1 MYRIINRLQLN
12 SVQCNIENVRRRK
25 KKIMKN
31 IFEKYNNK
39 HESTFAVDLKEIN
52 KWIKASDIVNNDGLV
67 ITVTAIGKKKTKY
80 GESGFITGIKRY
92 ANDEETIGI
101 NVPTWYIPTIESMLN
116 DIEVVGAIKA
126 GGVFVKLGKRTNP
139 KNGNEYPTF
148 EWDEMPLP
156 Y

>member
-1 MYRIINRLQLN
+1 
-12 SVQCNIENVRRRK
+12 
-25 KKIMKN
+25 MKN

-39 HESTFAVDLKEIN
+39 HESTFAVDLKEIK
-52 KWIKASDIVNNDGLV
+52 KWIKSSDIVNNGC
-67 ITVTAIGKKKTKY
+67 IINVTAIGKKKSKY
-80 GESGFITGIKRY
+80 GESAFITGIKRY
-92 ANDEETIGI
+92 ANDDEETIGI

-116 DIEVVGAIKA
+116 DIEVVGAIRS
-126 GGVFVKLGKRTNP
+126 GGVFVKLGKGTNP

>member
-1 MYRIINRLQLN
+1 
-12 SVQCNIENVRRRK
+12 
-25 KKIMKN
+25 MKN

-39 HESTFAVDLKEIN
+39 QERPFAVDLKEIST
-52 KWIKASDIVNNDGLV
+52 WIKASDIVKNDGLV
-67 ITVTAIGKKKTKY
+67 IAVTAIGKKKSKY
-80 GESGFITGIKRY
+80 GESAFITGIKRY
-92 ANDEETIGI
+92 AVAEETIGI

-116 DIEVVGAIKA
+116 DIEVVGAIRA

>member
-1 MYRIINRLQLN
+1 
-12 SVQCNIENVRRRK
+12 
-25 KKIMKN
+25 MKN

-39 HESTFAVDLKEIN
+39 QERPFEVNLKEIN
-52 KWIKASDIVNNDGLV
+52 TWIKASDIVKNDGLV
-67 ITVTAIGKKKTKY
+67 ITVTAIGKKKSKY
-80 GESGFITGIKRY
+80 GESAFITGIKRY
-92 ANDEETIGI
+92 SNHEETIGI

-116 DIEVVGAIKA
+116 DIEVVGAIRS
-126 GGVFVKLGKRTNP
+126 GGVTVKIGKRTNP

>member
-1 MYRIINRLQLN
+1 
-12 SVQCNIENVRRRK
+12 
-25 KKIMKN
+25 MKN

-39 HESTFAVDLKEIN
+39 QERPFEVDLKGIS
-52 KWIKASDIVNNDGLV
+52 KWIKASEIVSYEGTVL
-67 ITVTAIGKKKTKY
+67 TVTAIGKKKSKY
-80 GESGFITGIKRY
+80 GESAFITGIKRY
-92 ANDEETIGI
+92 SNLEVTFGI

-126 GGVFVKLGKRTNP
+126 GGVIVKLGKRTNP

>member
-1 MYRIINRLQLN
+1 
-12 SVQCNIENVRRRK
+12 
-25 KKIMKN
+25 MKN

-52 KWIKASDIVNNDGLV
+52 TWIKASDIVKNDGLV
-67 ITVTAIGKKKTKY
+67 ITVTAIGKKKSKY
-80 GESGFITGIKRY
+80 GDSGFITGFKQY
-92 ANDEETIGI
+92 SNGETIGI

-116 DIEVVGAIKA
+116 DIEVIGAIRA

>member
-1 MYRIINRLQLN
+1 
-12 SVQCNIENVRRRK
+12 
-25 KKIMKN
+25 MKN

-39 HESTFAVDLKEIN
+39 QERPFEVNLKEIN
-52 KWIKASDIVNNDGLV
+52 TWIKASEIASYEGTVL
-67 ITVTAIGKKKTKY
+67 TVTAIGKKKSKY
-80 GESGFITGIKRY
+80 GDSGFIVGTPLGGK
-92 ANDEETIGI
+92 TIGI

>member
-1 MYRIINRLQLN
+1 
-12 SVQCNIENVRRRK
+12 
-25 KKIMKN
+25 MKN

-39 HESTFAVDLKEIN
+39 QERPFEVNLKEIST
-52 KWIKASDIVNNDGLV
+52 WIKASDIVNNDGLV
-67 ITVTAIGKKKTKY
+67 LTVTAIGKKKSKY
-80 GESGFITGIKRY
+80 GESAFITGIKRY
-92 ANDEETIGI
+92 SDHEEKIGI
-101 NVPTWYIPTIESMLN
+101 NVPSWYIPTIESMLN

>member
-1 MYRIINRLQLN
+1 
-12 SVQCNIENVRRRK
+12 
-25 KKIMKN
+25 MKN

-39 HESTFAVDLKEIN
+39 QERPFEVDLKGIST
-52 KWIKASDIVNNDGLV
+52 WIKASEIVSYEGTVL
-67 ITVTAIGKKKTKY
+67 TVTAIGKKKSKY

-92 ANDEETIGI
+92 ANHEETWGI

-126 GGVFVKLGKRTNP
+126 GGVFVKLGKRINT
-139 KNGNEYPTF
+139 KNVIEYPTF
-148 EWDEMPLP
+148 EWYEMPLP

>member
-1 MYRIINRLQLN
+1 
-12 SVQCNIENVRRRK
+12 
-25 KKIMKN
+25 MKN

-52 KWIKASDIVNNDGLV
+52 TWIKASEIVNNDGLV
-67 ITVTAIGKKKTKY
+67 ITVTAIGKKKSKY

-92 ANDEETIGI
+92 ANGEETIGI
-101 NVPTWYIPTIESMLN
+101 NVPTWYIPAIESMLN
-116 DIEVVGAIKA
+116 DIEVVGAIRS
-126 GGVFVKLGKRTNP
+126 GGVTLTIGKRTNP
-139 KNGNEYPTF
+139 KNGNEYPVF

>member
-1 MYRIINRLQLN
+1 
-12 SVQCNIENVRRRK
+12 
-25 KKIMKN
+25 MKN

-39 HESTFAVDLKEIN
+39 HESTFAVDLKEI
-52 KWIKASDIVNNDGLV
+52 KTWIKASDIVKNDGLV
-67 ITVTAIGKKKTKY
+67 ITVTAIGKKKSKY
-80 GESGFITGIKRY
+80 GDSGFITGFKQY
-92 ANDEETIGI
+92 SNGETIGI
-101 NVPTWYIPTIESMLN
+101 NVPSWYIPTIESMLN
-116 DIEVVGAIKA
+116 DIEVVGAIRA

>member
-1 MYRIINRLQLN
+1 
-12 SVQCNIENVRRRK
+12 
-25 KKIMKN
+25 MKN

-39 HESTFAVDLKEIN
+39 QERPFAVDLKEI
-52 KWIKASDIVNNDGLV
+52 KTWIKASEITDYDGTVL
-67 ITVTAIGKKKTKY
+67 TVTAIGKKKSKY
-80 GESGFITGIKRY
+80 GESAFITGIKRS
-92 ANDEETIGI
+92 ANGEETIGI

-116 DIEVVGAIKA
+116 DIEVVGAIRA

-139 KNGNEYPTF
+139 KNGNEYPVF

>member
-1 MYRIINRLQLN
+1 ML
-12 SVQCNIENVRRRK
+12 EGEK

-31 IFEKYNNK
+31 IFEKYNNNK
-39 HESTFAVDLKEIN
+39 QERPFEVDLKGIN
-52 KWIKASDIVNNDGLV
+52 TWIKASEIVSYEGTVL
-67 ITVTAIGKKKTKY
+67 TVTAIGKKKSKY
-80 GESGFITGIKRY
+80 GESAFITGIKRY
-92 ANDEETIGI
+92 ANHEETIGI

-116 DIEVVGAIKA
+116 DNEVIEAIRA
-126 GGVFVKLGKRTNP
+126 GGVTVKLGKRTNP

>member
-1 MYRIINRLQLN
+1 M
-12 SVQCNIENVRRRK
+12 E
-25 KKIMKN
+25 N

-39 HESTFAVDLKEIN
+39 QERPFEVNLKGIN
-52 KWIKASDIVNNDGLV
+52 TWIKASEIVSYEGTVLA
-67 ITVTAIGKKKTKY
+67 VTAIGKKKSKY
-80 GESGFITGIKRY
+80 GESAFITGIKRY

-126 GGVFVKLGKRTNP
+126 GGVFVKLGKRTSP

>member
-1 MYRIINRLQLN
+1 
-12 SVQCNIENVRRRK
+12 
-25 KKIMKN
+25 MKN

-52 KWIKASDIVNNDGLV
+52 TWIKASEIVNNDGLV
-67 ITVTAIGKKKTKY
+67 ITVTAIGKKKSKY
-80 GESGFITGIKRY
+80 GESGFITGITT
-92 ANDEETIGI
+92 NPNGSETIGI
-101 NVPTWYIPTIESMLN
+101 NVPSWYIPTIESMLN
-116 DIEVVGAIKA
+116 DIEVVGAIRA
-126 GGVFVKLGKRTNP
+126 GGVFVKLGKRINS

>member
-1 MYRIINRLQLN
+1 
-12 SVQCNIENVRRRK
+12 
-25 KKIMKN
+25 MKN

-52 KWIKASDIVNNDGLV
+52 TWIKASDIVKNDGLV
-67 ITVTAIGKKKTKY
+67 ITVTAIGKKKSKY
-80 GESGFITGIKRY
+80 GESGFITGFKQY
-92 ANDEETIGI
+92 SNGETIGI

-116 DIEVVGAIKA
+116 DIEVIGAIRA

-156 Y
+156 F

>member
-1 MYRIINRLQLN
+1 
-12 SVQCNIENVRRRK
+12 
-25 KKIMKN
+25 MKN

-39 HESTFAVDLKEIN
+39 QERPFEVDLKGIN
-52 KWIKASDIVNNDGLV
+52 TWIKASEIVSYEGTVL
-67 ITVTAIGKKKTKY
+67 TVTAIGKKKSKY
-80 GESGFITGIKRY
+80 GEYGFITGIKRY
-92 ANDEETIGI
+92 SDHEETIGI

>member
-1 MYRIINRLQLN
+1 
-12 SVQCNIENVRRRK
+12 
-25 KKIMKN
+25 MKN

-52 KWIKASDIVNNDGLV
+52 TWIKASDIVKNDGLV
-67 ITVTAIGKKKTKY
+67 ITVTAIGKKKSKY
-80 GESGFITGIKRY
+80 GESGFITGIT
-92 ANDEETIGI
+92 ANPNVSETIGI

-116 DIEVVGAIKA
+116 DIEVVGAIRA

>member
-1 MYRIINRLQLN
+1 MN
-12 SVQCNIENVRRRK
+12 
-25 KKIMKN
+25 N

-39 HESTFAVDLKEIN
+39 HESTFSVDLKEIN
-52 KWIKASDIVNNDGLV
+52 TWIKASEIVNNDGLV
-67 ITVTAIGKKKTKY
+67 ITVTAIGKKKSKY
-80 GESGFITGIKRY
+80 GDSGFITGITP
-92 ANDEETIGI
+92 NPNGVETIGI

-148 EWDEMPLP
+148 EWDEMVLP
-156 Y
+156 F

>member
-1 MYRIINRLQLN
+1 MN
-12 SVQCNIENVRRRK
+12 
-25 KKIMKN
+25 N

-52 KWIKASDIVNNDGLV
+52 TWIKASEIVNNEEQMN
-67 ITVTAIGKKKTKY
+67 TVTAIGKKKSKY
-80 GESGFITGIKRY
+80 GESGFITGIIKTS
-92 ANDEETIGI
+92 NGEETIGI
-101 NVPTWYIPTIESMLN
+101 NVPSWYIPTIESMLN
-116 DIEVVGAIKA
+116 DIEVVGAIRA
-126 GGVFVKLGKRTNP
+126 GGVFVKLGKRINS

>member
-1 MYRIINRLQLN
+1 
-12 SVQCNIENVRRRK
+12 
-25 KKIMKN
+25 MKN

-39 HESTFAVDLKEIN
+39 NENTFSVHLKEIN
-52 KWIKASDIVNNDGLV
+52 TWSKSSEVVNNDGLV
-67 ITVTAIGKKKTKY
+67 ITVTAIGKKKSKY

-92 ANDEETIGI
+92 ANGEETIGI
-101 NVPTWYIPTIESMLN
+101 NVPSWYIPTIESMLN
-116 DIEVVGAIKA
+116 DIEVVGAIRA

>member
-1 MYRIINRLQLN
+1 
-12 SVQCNIENVRRRK
+12 
-25 KKIMKN
+25 MKN

-39 HESTFAVDLKEIN
+39 HESTFAVDLKEISR
-52 KWIKASDIVNNDGLV
+52 WIKASEITSYDGTVL
-67 ITVTAIGKKKTKY
+67 TVTAIGKKKSKY
-80 GESGFITGIKRY
+80 GESAFITGIKKDSN
-92 ANDEETIGI
+92 NDETWGI

-116 DIEVVGAIKA
+116 DIEVVGAIRA

>member
-1 MYRIINRLQLN
+1 
-12 SVQCNIENVRRRK
+12 
-25 KKIMKN
+25 MKN

-52 KWIKASDIVNNDGLV
+52 TWIKVGDIVKNDGLV
-67 ITVTAIGKKKTKY
+67 ITVTAIGKKKSKY
-80 GESGFITGIKRY
+80 GESGFITGIKK
-92 ANDEETIGI
+92 NTIGEETIGI

-116 DIEVVGAIKA
+116 DIEVVGAIRA

>member
-1 MYRIINRLQLN
+1 MLK
-12 SVQCNIENVRRRK
+12 ERK

-39 HESTFAVDLKEIN
+39 QKRPFEVDLKEIN
-52 KWIKASDIVNNDGLV
+52 TWIKSSEIVSYEGTVLAVTV
-67 ITVTAIGKKKTKY
+67 IGNKKSKY

-92 ANDEETIGI
+92 ANHEETWGI

-126 GGVFVKLGKRTNP
+126 GGVLVKLGRRTDA
-139 KNGNEYPTF
+139 KNGNEYPAC

>member
-1 MYRIINRLQLN
+1 
-12 SVQCNIENVRRRK
+12 
-25 KKIMKN
+25 MKN

-39 HESTFAVDLKEIN
+39 QERPFEVDLKEIN
-52 KWIKASDIVNNDGLV
+52 TWIKASDIVKNDGLV
-67 ITVTAIGKKKTKY
+67 ITVTAIGKKKSKY

-92 ANDEETIGI
+92 ANGEDTIGI
-101 NVPTWYIPTIESMLN
+101 NVPTWYITTIESMLN

-139 KNGNEYPTF
+139 KNGNEYPVF